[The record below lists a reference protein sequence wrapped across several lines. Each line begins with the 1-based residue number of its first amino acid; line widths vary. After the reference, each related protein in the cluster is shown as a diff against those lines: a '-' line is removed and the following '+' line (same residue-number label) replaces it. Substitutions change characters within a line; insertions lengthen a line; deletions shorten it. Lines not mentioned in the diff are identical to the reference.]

1 MILAGVI
8 EFIGCG
14 EDVKLIMDEFE
25 RAYKNGARA
34 IGVPIGVSKAK
45 DTYVKSYDK
54 DEDQALGQFRVFST
68 KMWKCTGNILREA
81 NRFMVTYKIKC
92 TGDGQSLYYF
102 KDGECKVCITMD
114 WK

>member
-1 MILAGVI
+1 MIHAGVI

-25 RAYKNGARA
+25 HAKA
-34 IGVPIGVSKAK
+34 IGVSKAK

-68 KMWKCTGNILREA
+68 KMWECAGNILREA
-81 NRFMVTYKIKC
+81 NRFMVTYKLKC
-92 TGDGQSLYYF
+92 DGQSLYYF
-102 KDGECKVCITMD
+102 KDGECKVRITMN

>member
-1 MILAGVI
+1 MIHAGVI

-14 EDVKLIMDEFE
+14 EDVKMIMNEFE
-25 RAYKNGARA
+25 SAYKNGAKA
-34 IGVPIGVSKAK
+34 IGVKPK

-54 DEDQALGQFRVFST
+54 DEDQALGKFRVFST
-68 KMWKCTGNILREA
+68 NMWECTGNILREA
-81 NRFMVTYKIKC
+81 NRFMAMYKIKC

-102 KDGECKVCITMD
+102 KDGECKVRITMD